1 MRATLIVLGIIAL
14 AFGIWVL
21 VEGGSYASNDTVL
34 KVGDAE
40 LTAKTDKTI
49 PQWAGVG
56 GVVVGG
62 ILIIGGFVSAR
73 KR

>member
-1 MRATLIVLGIIAL
+1 MRTTLIVLGAIAL

-21 VEGGSYASNDTVL
+21 VAGGSYSSNDTVL
-34 KVGDAE
+34 KVGSAE

-49 PQWAGVG
+49 PQWAGIG

-62 ILIIGGFVSAR
+62 ILVIGGFVSGR